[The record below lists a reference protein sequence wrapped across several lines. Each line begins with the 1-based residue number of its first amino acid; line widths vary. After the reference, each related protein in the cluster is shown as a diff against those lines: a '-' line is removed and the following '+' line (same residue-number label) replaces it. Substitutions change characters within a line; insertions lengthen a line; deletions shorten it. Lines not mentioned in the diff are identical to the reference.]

1 MSLELLF
8 ILLICTELL
17 TLGWII
23 YRDLVIFK
31 RDQRISE
38 WQNKWNKK
46 LIEQDAHIQ
55 LASLKIYKFLEE
67 QEKGKN

>member
-1 MSLELLF
+1 MGLVILF
-8 ILLICTELL
+8 ALLICTELL

-23 YRDLVIFK
+23 YRDLVVFK

-55 LASLKIYKFLEE
+55 LASLKIHKILED

>member
-1 MSLELLF
+1 MSIELLF

-55 LASLKIYKFLEE
+55 FASLKIYKFLEE